1 MFAHILV
8 PTDFSACADEAL
20 DTAVR
25 VAEKFDAKLTLVHVF
40 EPPTYA
46 YTEMMAA
53 VDLVTPLQDAAR
65 ELLESAFAALKAR
78 YANSHCLLLSGSA
91 ATEIVAA
98 VEKQHAE
105 LVVIGTRGRTG
116 LKHALL
122 GSVAERVVRLS
133 PVPVLTVRHA
143 RRSGTKET

>member
-1 MFAHILV
+1 MFEHILV
-8 PTDFSACADEAL
+8 PTDFSACADEAF
-20 DTAVR
+20 DTAVG
-25 VAEKFDAKLTLVHVF
+25 VAEKLGARLTLVHVF

-65 ELLESAFAALKAR
+65 ELLEAAFAALKSR
-78 YANSHCLLLSGSA
+78 YANSRCLMLSGPA

-98 VEKQHAE
+98 VDKESAE
-105 LVVIGTRGRTG
+105 LVVMGTRGRTG
-116 LKHALL
+116 LQHALL
-122 GSVAERVVRLS
+122 GSVAERVVRTS

-143 RRSGTKET
+143 RRRGTKET